1 VGGYSGDGVSNR
13 LVLVLALLL
22 TLSYII
28 CFTTTPTPSAAIE
41 VSMDNIVKHLE
52 FFANLKSRFV
62 GSEGYYKAAEYI
74 ENYFK
79 SLGLE
84 VKLHEFSVLVPVES
98 GTRLVVGGENYELYS
113 VYPNVI
119 APSKA
124 PSEGITGKLV
134 YAGKGSLEEMSGKDV
149 AGAIVL
155 LDIDGCSEWINA
167 MKLGAKAVII
177 LETKEVDRL
186 RLEKSL
192 TIGAPIPFPRFYAK
206 SDAALKLIELAKRGV
221 IATIHGGHV
230 WKEVKGVNIIAT
242 IKGGKYPGKVIYL
255 VAHYD
260 SFSYIPALSPGADEA
275 CSIAT
280 LLELARVIKELKPSF
295 TVCIVAIGSH
305 WQGLA
310 GARYFVEKYLF
321 SEEVGTKI
329 YPYLAIGLDL
339 STGTNKVSF
348 AVTGYMYAMAHS
360 NLYDRLLSSIFL
372 FSRKVLDKFKKEY
385 SSVYARI
392 ESNELRD
399 LLGLT
404 SSNWGSGY
412 VMPYIFDTEPFNV
425 AGMPAFTFLTLYDM
439 RGFWFTPFNTL
450 GKVNLSNLRDQVV
463 FISYYLKKLL
473 TEATPDDIYK
483 GSWNDIKP
491 SRLKLIA
498 TGANFGYDRLVV
510 EVVKYDPTTPKLYR
524 PVPNAIVVVTKTTG
538 WYSIDAAYNR
548 YNMFAWILTKADE
561 NGVALV
567 VGVPSAHAACG
578 DTFVEAYVVD
588 DKTGR
593 IVYAPDEGS
602 YGSHVYPHVMEIKED
617 MQRSRAVVFECS
629 TLVVPDVIYP
639 YTMQKNIYLTPFY
652 SPTSPIPY
660 VSYDTQVSA
669 EVLQA
674 EAFNPLMSYG
684 WTYDPLTSTLLVFA
698 PPHIH
703 FVTIVKFTG
712 QAFIGAIICNSTS
725 EEPLGKGYC
734 FSRIGEVRY
743 ITIAPS
749 LYTKELLSI
758 TQPRYHVASV
768 YKILDPALTNY
779 FTLAKSF
786 LAESEANIK
795 SKEYAKAYYQSL
807 LAWGYALKAYERSR
821 DVYLDAAFS
830 ITFALLII
838 LPSIVLMEK
847 LVGRMKGFSRLTILV
862 AIGIVFFTILWALHP
877 GFSIIG
883 SVPALITGTI
893 VLVLVA
899 PVLVLVISQ
908 ASFGISEIRKS
919 QIGLH
924 FLERSRLEMIV
935 SALSI
940 GIEHMKRRKLR
951 TMLTLFTVIAVT
963 FSLVSLTSVTPVV
976 VLKGNIRP
984 GKPLYKGILIE
995 AVGLTPI
1002 EEDVVYIAK
1011 ELFPNAIVCERVWV
1025 YPELGQREVSQSTFS
1040 LFAKNQTMYLRAIVG
1055 VSVNEKYALGDF
1067 LLKKAWLEGSW
1078 FDSDY
1083 EYACIVPKS
1092 VANALGLHVGDAVR
1106 LNGIKFIVKG
1116 IFDDDI
1122 ASSEG
1127 LVDLDG
1133 YCSFQPIFREELT
1146 VLQVFDPEV
1155 RVKWSSLVLIPVGIA
1170 KAMPG
1175 SYLASVAIVTSKPD
1189 SEIIKK
1195 AEMIYSCMDG
1205 LIVHA
1210 GLSDRVQVYAKAYV
1224 QIVSGFSMVVPLIVI
1239 GGLVILTTILGNTYE
1254 RMREAGI
1261 LSALGLSPIHVSGMF
1276 FAENVV
1282 YALVGASI
1290 GYALGLIGARF
1301 FAVYHILP
1309 EYVGV
1314 NYTSTSVIFSI
1325 GMVIIM
1331 VLSASLYPFYKVS
1344 KLVTPSLERR
1354 WKPPTK
1360 PKGDEWEIPL
1370 PFTYIDF
1377 NEVLGLVYYLSEIYR
1392 EHTIERAGAYTV
1404 VEHRMFKEEEKA
1416 GIESVIWLPPYELNI
1431 RQKSL
1436 LVLYRSKTEGK
1447 YVTTLVLKRLSGPY
1461 VNWVNSNLGYID
1473 ELRKQFLTWR
1483 LLRPEERRKYIEKA
1497 LSTLR

>member
-1 VGGYSGDGVSNR
+1 MSNK
-13 LVLVLALLL
+13 LVLILALLL
-22 TLSYII
+22 TFPYII
-28 CFTTTPTPSAAIE
+28 CFTATMAPQITTEISIE
-41 VSMDNIVKHLE
+41 NIAKHIE
-52 FFANLKSRFV
+52 FFVSLESRFV
-62 GSEGYYKAAEYI
+62 GTEGYYKAAEYI
-74 ENYFK
+74 EKYL
-79 SLGLE
+79 SGLGL
-84 VKLHEFSVLVPVES
+84 KPKIQEFKVLVPVES
-98 GTRLVVGGENYELYS
+98 NTRLTVGGEAYELYS
-113 VYPNVI
+113 VYPNLV

-124 PSEGITGKLV
+124 PPEGITGKLV
-134 YAGKGSLEEMSGKDV
+134 YVGRGSLEEMSGKDIF
-149 AGAIVL
+149 GSIVL
-155 LDIDGCSEWINA
+155 IDIDGCDKWINA
-167 MKLGAKAVII
+167 MKLGAKAIII

-186 RLEKSL
+186 RLERSL

-206 SDAALKLIELAKRGV
+206 GDVALKLIELAKKGV
-221 IATIHGGHV
+221 TATIYGGHI
-230 WKEVKGVNIIAT
+230 WKEVKGINIIAT
-242 IKGGKYPGKVIYL
+242 VEGSEYTNKVIYL
-255 VAHYD
+255 LAHYD
-260 SFSYIPALSPGADEA
+260 SFSYVPALSPGADEA
-275 CSIAT
+275 CGIAT
-280 LLELARVIKELKPSF
+280 LLELARIIKELKPKF

-310 GARYFVEKYLF
+310 GARYFVEEYLF

-329 YPYLAIGLDL
+329 QPYLAIGLDL
-339 STGTNKVSF
+339 STSTNKVCF

-360 NLYDRLLSSIFL
+360 NLYDRLLTSIFM
-372 FSRKVLDKFKKEY
+372 FSREVLNEFQQEY
-385 SSVYARI
+385 SDVYSRI
-392 ESNELRD
+392 ESNELKN

-404 SSNWGSGY
+404 ASNWGSGY
-412 VMPYIFDTEPFNV
+412 VMPYILDTEPFNV
-425 AGMPAFTFLTLYDM
+425 AGLPAFTFLTLYDM
-439 RGFWFTPFNTL
+439 RGFWLTPFDTFD
-450 GKVNLSNLRDQVV
+450 KVNLNNLRDQVI
-463 FISYYLKKLL
+463 FISYYLKKLV
-473 TEATPDDIYK
+473 TEATPDNIYR
-483 GSWNDIKP
+483 GSWSDIKP

-498 TGANFGYDRLVV
+498 TGANFGYDRLIV
-510 EVVKYDPTTPKLYR
+510 EVVRYDPTTPKLYR
-524 PVPNAIVVVTKTTG
+524 PVPNAIVVVSKRTG
-538 WYSIDAAYNR
+538 WYSIAAAYNR
-548 YNMFAWILTKADE
+548 YNMFAWILARADE
-561 NGVALV
+561 NGTALI
-567 VGVPSAHAACG
+567 VGAPSTHAACG
-578 DTFVEAYVVD
+578 NVYVEAYVVSD
-588 DKTGR
+588 ETGR
-593 IVYAPDEGS
+593 LTYAPDEGS
-602 YGSHVYPHVMEIKED
+602 YGTSVYPHVIEVKED
-617 MQRSRAVVFECS
+617 LQRSRTVVFECS
-629 TLVVPDVIYP
+629 TLVVSDVIYP
-639 YTMQKNIYLTPFY
+639 YTLQKNIYLSPFK
-652 SPTSPIPY
+652 SPTNPIPY
-660 VSYDTQVSA
+660 ASYDTQVSA

-698 PPHIH
+698 PPNIR
-703 FVTIVKFTG
+703 FVTIIKFTG
-712 QAFIGAIICNSTS
+712 QAFIGAIVCNSTP
-725 EEPLGKGYC
+725 EEPLGKGYS
-734 FSRIGEVRY
+734 FNKIGEVKY
-743 ITIAPS
+743 ITIAPH

-758 TQPRYHVASV
+758 TQPRYHIASV

-779 FTLAKSF
+779 FTLANSF
-786 LAESEANIK
+786 LAESEASIK

-847 LVGRMKGFSRLTILV
+847 LIGKMKGFSRITILV
-862 AIGIVFFTILWALHP
+862 AIGIIFFTILWALHP

-883 SVPALITGTI
+883 SVPALITGTV

-908 ASFGISEIRKS
+908 ASFGVSEIRKS

-935 SALSI
+935 SALLI

-951 TMLTLFTVIAVT
+951 TLLTLFTVIAVT

-976 VLKGNIRP
+976 VLKGNVRP

-995 AVGLTPI
+995 SVGFTPI
-1002 EEDVVYIAK
+1002 EENVIYIAK

-1067 LLKKAWLEGSW
+1067 LLTKAWLGGSW

-1092 VANALGLHVGDAVR
+1092 VASALGLHIGDTVW
-1106 LNGIKFIVKG
+1106 LNGIRFIVKG
-1116 IFDDDI
+1116 IFDDI
-1122 ASSEG
+1122 ALSEG
-1127 LVDLDG
+1127 LIDLDG
-1133 YCSFQPIFREELT
+1133 YCSLQPIFREELT

-1175 SYLASVAIVTSKPD
+1175 SYLASVAVVTSAPD
-1189 SEIIKK
+1189 SEIVKK
-1195 AEMIYSCMDG
+1195 AEMMYSCMDG

-1224 QIVSGFSMVVPLIVI
+1224 QVVSGFSMVIPLIVI

-1254 RMREAGI
+1254 RMKEAGI

-1301 FAVYHILP
+1301 FAAYHILP

-1370 PFTYIDF
+1370 PFTYLDF

-1404 VEHRMFKEEEKA
+1404 VKHRMFKEQEKA
-1416 GIESVIWLPPYELNI
+1416 GIESIIWLPPYELNI